1 MSKVRTCRGCVRY
14 EAFTFKGG
22 GLYHYCNQGNKW
34 MPCDGKGCDKKD
46 RRKKDV

>member
-22 GLYHYCNQGNKW
+22 GILYHYCNQGNKW
-34 MPCDGKGCDKKD
+34 MPCDGKGCDKKE
-46 RRKKDV
+46 RRKR